1 MPQPPKLP
9 YTLDEE
15 KKHEFARLYLLD
27 YMIEEEPKI
36 PIMLD
41 EHNEDL
47 EPLFEELMAREL
59 IEIDKSQCY
68 RVSKKGV
75 ERHRRF
81 LRRYREM
88 MAINDIFC
96 AVDLATGEMAIND
109 IFCAVDLAT
118 GEFAFSYYDD
128 YPDRRS
134 WENFLSQ
141 PRWDDLRIAVA
152 EYLGEDPIEL
162 VFMSFINEKRF
173 GRDAD
178 GKWQGGTQTASGS
191 STCCSA
197 PSGTRSWRSAIRP
210 STGPISATRTTK
222 VSCRPKT

>member
-27 YMIEEEPKI
+27 YMIEEEPEI
-36 PIMLD
+36 SIMLD

-75 ERHRRF
+75 DRHRRF
-81 LRRYREM
+81 LKRYREM
-88 MAINDIFC
+88 
-96 AVDLATGEMAIND
+96 MAIND

-173 GRDAD
+173 GRDAN
-178 GKWQGGTQTASGS
+178 GKWQFDLLLGTIWDEILEICNTAIHWPDLGYEDDEGFVP
-191 STCCSA
+191 A
-197 PSGTRSWRSAIRP
+197 EDVIEDIIAQGNALRQRL
-210 STGPISATRTTK
+210 TG
-222 VSCRPKT
+222 